1 MFLIFIT
8 LILLYSI
15 LRGAT
20 IPPNIDIEYLQTFY
34 FISEVTLTV
43 EVLAIVM
50 TLELISSA
58 KTFFVIGI
66 IPTLITISMK
76 AAALVVALNVAYASL
91 PSHHHIPT
99 QNRAEVPVLE
109 YQVTSLFDHE
119 LKRLIGVQL

>member
-20 IPPNIDIEYLQTFY
+20 IPLNINIDHLEKFYLV
-34 FISEVTLTV
+34 SEVILTV
-43 EVLAIVM
+43 EVLAVVL

-58 KTFFVIGI
+58 RTLVTVGI
-66 IPTLITISMK
+66 IPAFITISMK
-76 AAALVVALNVAYASL
+76 VAALVVILNVAYASL
-91 PSHHHIPT
+91 PSHHHIPN
-99 QNRAEVPVLE
+99 QNRVKVPGLE
-109 YQVTSLFDHE
+109 HQVTSLFDHE